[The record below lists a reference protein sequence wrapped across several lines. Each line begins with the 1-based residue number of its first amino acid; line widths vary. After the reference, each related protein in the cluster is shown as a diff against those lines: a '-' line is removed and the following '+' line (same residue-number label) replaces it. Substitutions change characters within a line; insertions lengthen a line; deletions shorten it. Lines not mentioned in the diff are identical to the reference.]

1 MKLEV
6 SILKEHASGRWSE
19 VIRSLAPQLS
29 STIERGRRHGPCDL
43 CGGKDRCRCHN
54 NFAESGGIICN
65 QCVGGAD
72 GFAVLCWANSWT
84 FRESLKAVASYVG
97 LNDASILPP
106 VNRTS
111 RPQPK
116 KGWVRELK
124 QLEQTWCEAQ
134 SGTSRLQQYFEF
146 RRLSIAPPNTL
157 RLHPNLPYYNE
168 GSEITHHPAML
179 AQIIRGDEL
188 VGIHRT
194 YLDDEGSGKANVL
207 SPKKS
212 LKCDDSL
219 NGGAIKLFD
228 LETDQPLVLCEGI
241 ETGLAVHEYSGWP
254 VWPCVNRILLEK
266 VELPERVKS
275 VVICGDKDKSGD
287 GQESADKLAQRL
299 ANDGREVKISLPPI
313 GIPENST
320 SVDWLDFLTQEVTHV
335 RQRYS
340 R

>member
-1 MKLEV
+1 M
-6 SILKEHASGRWSE
+6 
-19 VIRSLAPQLS
+19 
-29 STIERGRRHGPCDL
+29 
-43 CGGKDRCRCHN
+43 
-54 NFAESGGIICN
+54 
-65 QCVGGAD
+65 
-72 GFAVLCWANSWT
+72 
-84 FRESLKAVASYVG
+84 
-97 LNDASILPP
+97 
-106 VNRTS
+106 
-111 RPQPK
+111 
-116 KGWVRELK
+116 
-124 QLEQTWCEAQ
+124 
-134 SGTSRLQQYFEF
+134 
-146 RRLSIAPPNTL
+146 
-157 RLHPNLPYYNE
+157 
-168 GSEITHHPAML
+168 
-179 AQIIRGDEL
+179 
-188 VGIHRT
+188 HRT

-212 LKCDDSL
+212 QKCDDSL

>member
-1 MKLEV
+1 MGMNVDATKGC
-6 SILKEHASGRWSE
+6 ATGRWPE
-19 VIRSLAPQLS
+19 VIRTLAPQLS

-43 CGGKDRCRCHN
+43 CGGVDRCRCHN
-54 NFAESGGIICN
+54 DFAETGGIICN
-65 QCVGGAD
+65 QCGGGAD
-72 GFAVLCWANSWT
+72 GFAVLMWANDWT
-84 FRESLKAVASYVG
+84 FLEALEAVTNCLGLSDG
-97 LNDASILPP
+97 LNLPP

-124 QLEQTWCEAQ
+124 QLEQTWNEAQ

-146 RRLSIAPPNTL
+146 RGLSIAPPNTL
-157 RLHPNLPYYNE
+157 RLHSKLPYYHE
-168 GSEITHHPAML
+168 DGEITHHPAML

-188 VGIHRT
+188 VGMHRT

-212 LKCDDSL
+212 QKCDDSL

-228 LETDQPLVLCEGI
+228 LETDQPLALCEGI

-320 SVDWLDFLTQEVTHV
+320 SVDWLDFLTQEVTHA
-335 RQRYS
+335 R
-340 R
+340 